1 MDQATQRLNLL
12 FLDNAS
18 LLAKDTGLRV
28 PLSTP
33 KADLTNGQRASIK
46 KTDASLERSKRIL
59 GETPA
64 NKNQES
70 AARSE
75 GSQAAIVQKED
86 NNVKDEMLNER
97 SPFET
102 SPGSPGS
109 LLAQSFCPA
118 VAITKL
124 PYKYMRGETARSI
137 AHRFFDQGQFWS
149 REWNL

>member
-1 MDQATQRLNLL
+1 MDQATRRLNLL
-12 FLDNAS
+12 FLDKAS

-33 KADLTNGQRASIK
+33 KADPTNGQSASIK
-46 KTDASLERSKRIL
+46 KIDASLERSKGIL

-75 GSQAAIVQKED
+75 GSQTAMVQKED
-86 NNVKDEMLNER
+86 NVRDEMLSER
-97 SPFET
+97 SPFEA
-102 SPGSPGS
+102 SPVSPAS